1 MSSGSFQ
8 RVFRLPKSVD
18 GELINAQF
26 ENGVLSLSVP
36 KVEEEKKTNLHR
48 INIGSSTNDDT
59 GATSNE
65 KEPNGANADTD
76 TEMKN

>member
-18 GELINAQF
+18 GKAISAQF

-36 KVEEEKKTNLHR
+36 KVEEEKKNTLHR
-48 INIGSSTNDDT
+48 INIGGCDA
-59 GATSNE
+59 AT
-65 KEPNGANADTD
+65 KEEGSKDASGD

>member
-18 GELINAQF
+18 GKAISAQF

-36 KVEEEKKTNLHR
+36 KVEEEKKNTLHR
-48 INIGSSTNDDT
+48 INIG
-59 GATSNE
+59 GGAPAATSSDAE
-65 KEPNGANADTD
+65 KKLSDSNDKSNV
-76 TEMKN
+76 EMKN

>member
-18 GELINAQF
+18 GKAISAQF

-36 KVEEEKKTNLHR
+36 KVEEEKKNTLHR
-48 INIGSSTNDDT
+48 INIGGTTPAHSSVAGQNSND
-59 GATSNE
+59 
-65 KEPNGANADTD
+65 ADAKAD
-76 TEMKN
+76 VEMKN